1 MSYGKELSHFFP
13 RGRFLGGYGARSA
26 SQAVGGLHYLT
37 GRYLKALSMYSG
49 PGANGK
55 PFLSSSEAEA
65 RSTCAFNNGNKQA
78 YGAGYGKKDWLNI
91 MKWKGFNGGGR
102 LLMGPWVSHLLE
114 GRRRDQTPQIGKK
127 KGVKRHILTDG
138 HGVPLSLAVT
148 GANVHDQ
155 KGLKVLLSGIPI
167 RRPRPRKY
175 KPQTLCLDK
184 GYDSPACR
192 KELLKR
198 GYRDGTKSRGT
209 EKKEKRLNPMKRAR
223 RWVVERTHSWMTNW
237 RKVLVRYEKKAGNY
251 LAMLQIVAAI
261 CGFRAGHV
269 LG

>member
-1 MSYGKELSHFFP
+1 MSYGKELNHFFQ
-13 RGRFLGGYGARSA
+13 RGRFLGGIGARNE
-26 SQAVGGLHYLT
+26 SQAVDGPRYQTGKYL
-37 GRYLKALSMYSG
+37 RALSIYSG
-49 PGANGK
+49 LGANGK
-55 PFLSSSEAEA
+55 PFLSSSGAEA
-65 RSTCAFNNGNKQA
+65 PFTCAFNNGNKQVF
-78 YGAGYGKKDWLNI
+78 GAGCGKKDWPNI
-91 MKWKGFNGGGR
+91 MKWKAFNGGGR
-102 LLMGPWVSHLLE
+102 LLMGPWANHLLE
-114 GRRRDQTPQIGKK
+114 GKRLDQTPQIGEK
-127 KGVKRHILTDG
+127 KGVKRHVLTDG
-138 HGVPLSLAVT
+138 RGVPLSLAVT

-155 KGLKVLLSGIPI
+155 KGLKVLLGGIPI

-209 EKKEKRLNPMKRAR
+209 EKQEKRLNPLKRAR

-237 RKVLVRYEKKAGNY
+237 RKVLVRYEKKACNY
-251 LAMLQIVAAI
+251 LAMLQIIAAI
-261 CGFRAGHV
+261 CGFRACNV